1 MTEIYVR
8 YQQEAR
14 KSDLFELLQG
24 IDLVLSNGYSL
35 HVPSGFVTDF
45 ASVPPIL
52 WGVFP
57 AIGKHCLAAVVH
69 DYMYENRVFDAEMG
83 SYQARLLADREFRR
97 LADLAG
103 PQHRFR
109 HWCMYQT
116 VRWFGAGHWQKGK

>member
-8 YQQEAR
+8 YQQEAP

-24 IDLVLSNGYSL
+24 IDVTLSNGHRL

-57 AIGKHCLAAVVH
+57 AIGKHCLASVIH
-69 DYMYENRVFDAEMG
+69 DYMYDNQLFDAEMG
-83 SYQARLLADREFRR
+83 SYQARRFADREFLR
-97 LADLAG
+97 LANEVG
-103 PQHRFR
+103 PKHWLR
-109 HWCMYQT
+109 HYLMYRM
-116 VRWFGAGHWQKGK
+116 VRWFGGQYWAN